1 MYFSS
6 TQNSSFGSVINV
18 HSHNR
23 RALRFPVLNS
33 INDFYYSV
41 SPFGSYD
48 VKILTEKA
56 NNYNIQI
63 ADIIDYTLDHFS
75 KDEVFDDNG
84 ASINYFF
91 LSLYT
96 LRINQ
101 LQEYT
106 KEAIEKIDY
115 ILNNDFS
122 CSDEPT
128 VGDSQIEHTE
138 GYCQTQ
144 NTLSTLNKLL
154 HFLQNEANDKIHLNA
169 CCSCFDSEILDELNE
184 AKSTDDVIDVV
195 SQCRIYIP
203 SN

>member
-1 MYFSS
+1 MYFTPTKQQS
-6 TQNSSFGSVINV
+6 
-18 HSHNR
+18 
-23 RALRFPVLNS
+23 FPVLNS
-33 INDFYYSV
+33 SDDFYYSV

-48 VKILTEKA
+48 VKILVEKA

-63 ADIIDYTLDHFS
+63 ADIIDYTLDNFS
-75 KDEVFDDNG
+75 KDEVFNESG

-115 ILNNDFS
+115 ILNNDVWLTPTDGS
-122 CSDEPT
+122 CSDE
-128 VGDSQIEHTE
+128 SEHNE
-138 GYCQTQ
+138 GYYQTQ

-154 HFLQNEANDKIHLNA
+154 HFLENEANDKIHLNA
-169 CCSCFDSEILDELNE
+169 CCSSFDCDILDTLDSV
-184 AKSTDDVIDVV
+184 KSSDDVIDVV
-195 SQCRIYIP
+195 SQGRVCVP

>member
-1 MYFSS
+1 MYFGS
-6 TQNSSFGSVINV
+6 TQSSSFGLTINV

-63 ADIIDYTLDHFS
+63 ADVIDYTLDNFS

-106 KEAIEKIDY
+106 KEAIDEVDY
-115 ILNNDFS
+115 ILNNDVWLTPTDGS
-122 CSDEPT
+122 CIDET
-128 VGDSQIEHTE
+128 EHTE
-138 GYCQTQ
+138 GYYQTQ
-144 NTLSTLNKLL
+144 NTLSTLEKLSR
-154 HFLQNEANDKIHLNA
+154 FLENEASDKIHLNA
-169 CCSCFDSEILDELNE
+169 CCSCFDSEILDELDDVQN
-184 AKSTDDVIDVV
+184 ADDVIDVV
-195 SQCRIYIP
+195 NQGRIYIP

>member
-6 TQNSSFGSVINV
+6 TQNSSY
-18 HSHNR
+18 
-23 RALRFPVLNS
+23 PVLNS
-33 INDFYYSV
+33 INDFYYSI

-48 VKILTEKA
+48 VKTLTEKA

-63 ADIIDYTLDHFS
+63 ADVIDYTLDNFS
-75 KDEVFDDNG
+75 KDEVFNENG

-106 KEAIEKIDY
+106 KEAIDEVDY
-115 ILNNDFS
+115 ILNNDVWLTPTDGS
-122 CSDEPT
+122 CVDET
-128 VGDSQIEHTE
+128 EHTE
-138 GYCQTQ
+138 GYYQTQ
-144 NTLSTLNKLL
+144 NTFSTLEKLSR
-154 HFLQNEANDKIHLNA
+154 FLENEASDKIHLNA
-169 CCSCFDSEILDELNE
+169 CCSCFDSEILDELDE
-184 AKSTDDVIDVV
+184 AKSTEDVIDVV
-195 SQCRIYIP
+195 SQGRIYIP

>member
-6 TQNSSFGSVINV
+6 TQNSSY
-18 HSHNR
+18 
-23 RALRFPVLNS
+23 PVLNS

-63 ADIIDYTLDHFS
+63 ADVIDYTLDNFS
-75 KDEVFDDNG
+75 KDEVFNENG

-122 CSDEPT
+122 CSDE
-128 VGDSQIEHTE
+128 SEHNE
-138 GYCQTQ
+138 GYYQTQ
-144 NTLSTLNKLL
+144 NTISTLEKLSR
-154 HFLQNEANDKIHLNA
+154 FLENEASDKIHLNA
-169 CCSCFDSEILDELNE
+169 CCSCFDSEILDELDEVKN
-184 AKSTDDVIDVV
+184 ADDVIDVV
-195 SQCRIYIP
+195 SQCRVCIP

>member
-6 TQNSSFGSVINV
+6 TQNSSYS
-18 HSHNR
+18 
-23 RALRFPVLNS
+23 VLNS
-33 INDFYYSV
+33 INDFYYSI

-63 ADIIDYTLDHFS
+63 ADVIDYTLDNFS
-75 KDEVFDDNG
+75 KDEVFNESG

-106 KEAIEKIDY
+106 KEAVDEVDY

-122 CSDEPT
+122 CVDET
-128 VGDSQIEHTE
+128 EHTE
-138 GYCQTQ
+138 GYYQTQ
-144 NTLSTLNKLL
+144 NTLSTLEKLSR
-154 HFLQNEANDKIHLNA
+154 FLENEASDKIHLNA
-169 CCSCFDSEILDELNE
+169 CCSCFDSNILDELDDVQN
-184 AKSTDDVIDVV
+184 ADDVIDAVN
-195 SQCRIYIP
+195 QGRIYIP

>member
-6 TQNSSFGSVINV
+6 TQNSSY
-18 HSHNR
+18 
-23 RALRFPVLNS
+23 PVLNS
-33 INDFYYSV
+33 INDFYYSI

-56 NNYNIQI
+56 NNYNIKI
-63 ADIIDYTLDHFS
+63 ADVIDYTLENFS
-75 KDEVFDDNG
+75 KDEVFNENG

-91 LSLYT
+91 LSLYS
-96 LRINQ
+96 LRIAN

-106 KEAIEKIDY
+106 KEAINEMDY
-115 ILNNDFS
+115 QLNNDFS
-122 CSDEPT
+122 CIDET
-128 VGDSQIEHTE
+128 EHTE
-138 GYCQTQ
+138 GYYQTQ

-169 CCSCFDSEILDELNE
+169 CCSCFDSEILDELDE
-184 AKSTDDVIDVV
+184 AKNADDVIDVV
-195 SQCRIYIP
+195 SQGRIYIP

>member
-6 TQNSSFGSVINV
+6 TQNSSY
-18 HSHNR
+18 
-23 RALRFPVLNS
+23 PVLNS

-63 ADIIDYTLDHFS
+63 ADIIDYTLDNFS
-75 KDEVFDDNG
+75 KHEVFDDNG

-122 CSDEPT
+122 CSDE
-128 VGDSQIEHTE
+128 SEHTE
-138 GYCQTQ
+138 GYYQTQ

-154 HFLQNEANDKIHLNA
+154 HFLENEANDKIHPNA
-169 CCSCFDSEILDELNE
+169 CCSCFDSNIIDELDDVQN
-184 AKSTDDVIDVV
+184 ADDVIDAVN
-195 SQCRIYIP
+195 QGRIYIP

>member
-6 TQNSSFGSVINV
+6 TQNSSY
-18 HSHNR
+18 
-23 RALRFPVLNS
+23 PVLNS

-63 ADIIDYTLDHFS
+63 ADVIDYTLDNFS

-96 LRINQ
+96 LRISQ

-106 KEAIEKIDY
+106 KEAINEVDY

-122 CSDEPT
+122 CSDE
-128 VGDSQIEHTE
+128 SEHTE
-138 GYCQTQ
+138 GYYQTQ
-144 NTLSTLNKLL
+144 NTLSTLEKLSR
-154 HFLQNEANDKIHLNA
+154 FLENEASDKIHLNA
-169 CCSCFDSEILDELNE
+169 CCSCFDSEILDELDDVQN
-184 AKSTDDVIDVV
+184 ADDVIDAVN
-195 SQCRIYIP
+195 QGRIYIP

>member
-6 TQNSSFGSVINV
+6 TQNSSYS
-18 HSHNR
+18 
-23 RALRFPVLNS
+23 VLNS

-63 ADIIDYTLDHFS
+63 ADIIDYTLDNFS
-75 KDEVFDDNG
+75 KDDVFNENG

-122 CSDEPT
+122 CVDEA
-128 VGDSQIEHTE
+128 EHTE
-138 GYCQTQ
+138 GYYQTQ

-154 HFLQNEANDKIHLNA
+154 HFLENEANDKIHLNA
-169 CCSCFDSEILDELNE
+169 CCSCFNSEILDELDE

-195 SQCRIYIP
+195 SQGRVCVP

>member
-6 TQNSSFGSVINV
+6 TQNSSFGSAINM

-63 ADIIDYTLDHFS
+63 ADVIDYTLDNFS
-75 KDEVFDDNG
+75 KDEVFNENG

-106 KEAIEKIDY
+106 KEALNEVDY

-122 CSDEPT
+122 CSDE
-128 VGDSQIEHTE
+128 SEHTE
-138 GYCQTQ
+138 GYYQTQ

-154 HFLQNEANDKIHLNA
+154 HFLENEANDKIHLNA
-169 CCSCFDSEILDELNE
+169 CCSCFDSEILDELDE
-184 AKSTDDVIDVV
+184 VKSTDDVIDVV